1 MALTEIEFVQ
11 KLKAGTATVE
21 EAIDFATSRP
31 DISKNAAQRINRLR
45 SGFKKMGLDIS
56 MPYKD
61 LKDENVLTLFT
72 REGSPD
78 KSNRAG
84 NLQALENNLDR
95 LFSKH
100 AIPSVMEK
108 LPGTDLEVSM
118 YPRLAGAGTVA
129 GTQRTGLAGE
139 RPMRGLLAMED
150 FVRIYAE
157 AVPQIEAEYG
167 QATADLIRYH
177 ATTANRPEQLQ
188 GLLKSQVTISGNT
201 ITVAGKKTTAKDKK
215 GRPELTFDLNSP
227 TGQLL
232 KRNLDSSTSK
242 YLFDTTDEKFTQAFN
257 KHVGSRLEAFSDVLP
272 VAEVKV
278 ETPDGIQ
285 IVQKPVTTPSAV
297 RSIVPKFMLDQFN
310 VAEGLVQGIMGHKS
324 SSVLRN
330 NYAGLNPAA
339 DLPKLLENPE
349 TFAVGKFGTTPQNIN
364 IDLLS
369 EEDKAALIEDQKLTI
384 IEEENAK
391 RAVAGATIAEAQ
403 AAEIKAKASVTPEE
417 IARAAEVDEARIR
430 ADEERRINEREIRA
444 AVRAS
449 KLDQTGD
456 TPEGSISDSSI
467 EKLKSLGLWDK
478 LTSNIKK
485 SILPASLTGLGVYS
499 FIEDA
504 GAAVR
509 DVAIEGAATAAKLG
523 PKVGGALPMI
533 LSSSPAYAPEMKA
546 EPTMAEDP
554 YPGQPEY
561 QSFRQMRDI
570 AMEPAIDES
579 VNDMERMALEDSGG
593 FVTRNREP
601 EVSPDPEAG
610 FAR

>member
-1 MALTEIEFVQ
+1 MALTEIEFVE
-11 KLKAGTATVE
+11 KLKAGTASVE

-31 DISKNAAQRINRLR
+31 DISKNASQRIKRLR
-45 SGFKKMGLDIS
+45 SGFEKMGLDVS

-61 LKDENVLTLFT
+61 LKDENVLALFT

-108 LPGTDLEVSM
+108 LPGTDLEVAM

-139 RPMRGLLAMED
+139 RPMRGLLSMED
-150 FVRIYAE
+150 FTRVYAE

-167 QATADLIRYH
+167 QSTADLIRYH

-201 ITVAGKKTTAKDKK
+201 ITVAGKPTSKTDKK
-215 GRPELTFDLNSP
+215 GRPELSFDLDSP

-272 VAEVKV
+272 VAEIKV

-285 IVQKPVTTPSAV
+285 IAQKPVITPSAI
-297 RSIVPKFMLDQFN
+297 RSIVPKIMLDQFN
-310 VAEGLVQGIMGHKS
+310 VAEGLVQGVMGHAS
-324 SSVLRN
+324 SSILRR
-330 NYAGLNPAA
+330 NYAGLNPAT
-339 DLPKLLENPE
+339 DLPKLLENPQS
-349 TFAVGKFGTTPQNIN
+349 FAVGDFGTTPKNIN

-369 EEDKAALIEDQKLTI
+369 DEDKAALIEDQKLTI

-391 RAVAGATIAEAQ
+391 RAVAGATIAEAE
-403 AAEIKAKASVTPEE
+403 AAEIKAKASITPEE
-417 IARAAEVDEARIR
+417 IARAAEVDEQRIV
-430 ADEERRINEREIRA
+430 ADEERRIREREIRKS
-444 AVRAS
+444 VRAS

-456 TPEGSISDSSI
+456 TPEGNISDSSI
-467 EKLKSLGLWDK
+467 QKLKELGLWDK
-478 LTSNIKK
+478 LSKRVLLPLAITTSAITASKEAEAQGDSEFMAAVK
-485 SILPASLTGLGVYS
+485 GVGAGASELLPPGYAFSDREFRESQRATTPGGSGLGPRTDVAPQTDALGYIKPEFAS
-499 FIEDA
+499 YPMEDA
-504 GAAVR
+504 PR
-509 DVAIEGAATAAKLG
+509 
-523 PKVGGALPMI
+523 
-533 LSSSPAYAPEMKA
+533 
-546 EPTMAEDP
+546 
-554 YPGQPEY
+554 
-561 QSFRQMRDI
+561 QSFLDT
-570 AMEPAIDES
+570 EPQQPQ
-579 VNDMERMALEDSGG
+579 
-593 FVTRNREP
+593 T
-601 EVSPDPEAG
+601 
-610 FAR
+610 

>member
-21 EAIDFATSRP
+21 EAIAFATGRP
-31 DISKNAAQRINRLR
+31 DISENASKRIKRLR
-45 SGFKKMGLDIS
+45 SGFEKMGLDIS

-61 LKDENVLTLFT
+61 LKDEKILTLFT

-84 NLQALENNLDR
+84 NLQALENNLSR

-108 LPGTDLEVSM
+108 IPGTDLEVSM
-118 YPRLAGAGTVA
+118 YPQLTGAGTVA

-139 RPMRGLLAMED
+139 RPMRGLLSLED
-150 FVRIYAE
+150 FNRIYDE
-157 AVPQIEAEYG
+157 ALPQIEAEYG

-201 ITVAGKKTTAKDKK
+201 ITVAGKKKVKKDTK
-215 GRPELTFDLNSP
+215 GRPELSFDLDSP
-227 TGQLL
+227 IGQLL

-257 KHVGSRLEAFSDVLP
+257 KHVGSRLEEFSDVLP
-272 VAEVKV
+272 VTDIKI

-285 IVQKPVTTPSAV
+285 IAQKPVTTPSAV
-297 RSIVPKFMLDQFN
+297 RSIVPKFMLDEFN
-310 VAEGLVQGIMGHKS
+310 VAEGLVQGIMGHTS

-330 NYAGLNPAA
+330 NYAGLSPAA

-349 TFAVGKFGTTPQNIN
+349 AFAVGDFGTTPKNIN

-369 EEDKAALIEDQKLTI
+369 DEDRAALIEDQKLTL

-391 RAVAGATIAEAQ
+391 RAVAGATIAEAE

-417 IARAAEVDEARIR
+417 IARAAEVDEETAR
-430 ADEERRINEREIRA
+430 ADAQKRLRLQEIYKEEKA
-444 AVRAS
+444 AV
-449 KLDQTGD
+449 
-456 TPEGSISDSSI
+456 TPESPEPKSMTDFDPDLQDQLNKGGFDFDAF
-467 EKLKSLGLWDK
+467 LKGTTKAVGGAFAGLAAYELFRDPLG
-478 LTSNIKK
+478 T
-485 SILPASLTGLGVYS
+485 
-499 FIEDA
+499 
-504 GAAVR
+504 GAAMAKEI
-509 DVAIEGAATAAKLG
+509 AIEGAGLAARLPAG
-523 PKVGGALPMI
+523 PAAALPMI
-533 LSSSPAYAPEMKA
+533 L
-546 EPTMAEDP
+546 EPTATAGPELSEIEPGLGYTED
-554 YPGQPEY
+554 EL
-561 QSFRQMRDI
+561 RQIRGT
-570 AMEPAIDES
+570 EPLPDAD
-579 VNDMERMALEDSGG
+579 AG
-593 FVTRNREP
+593 FVNRNDAARNREEATDAAAQP
-601 EVSPDPEAG
+601 MGFLSP
-610 FAR
+610 

>member
-1 MALTEIEFVQ
+1 MALTEIEFVE
-11 KLKAGTATVE
+11 KLKAGTASVE

-31 DISKNAAQRINRLR
+31 DISKNASQRIKRLR
-45 SGFKKMGLDIS
+45 SGFEKMGLDVS

-61 LKDENVLTLFT
+61 LKDENVLALFT

-108 LPGTDLEVSM
+108 LPGTDLEVAM

-139 RPMRGLLAMED
+139 RPMRGLLSMED
-150 FVRIYAE
+150 FTRVYAE

-167 QATADLIRYH
+167 QSTADLIRYH

-201 ITVAGKKTTAKDKK
+201 ITVAGKSTSKTDKK
-215 GRPELTFDLNSP
+215 GRPELSFDLDSP

-272 VAEVKV
+272 VAEIKV

-285 IVQKPVTTPSAV
+285 IAQKPVTTPSAI
-297 RSIVPKFMLDQFN
+297 RSIVPKIMLDQFN
-310 VAEGLVQGIMGHKS
+310 VAEGLVQGVMGHAS
-324 SSVLRN
+324 SSILRR
-330 NYAGLNPAA
+330 NYAGLNPAT
-339 DLPKLLENPE
+339 DLPKLLENPQS
-349 TFAVGKFGTTPQNIN
+349 FAVGDFGTTSNNIN

-369 EEDKAALIEDQKLTI
+369 DEDKAALIEDQKLTI

-391 RAVAGATIAEAQ
+391 RAVAAATIAEAQ
-403 AAEIKAKASVTPEE
+403 TAEIKAKASVTPEE
-417 IARAAEVDEARIR
+417 IARAEEVDVERTR
-430 ADEERRINEREIRA
+430 ADERRRIREREIRA
-444 AVRAS
+444 EVRAS

-456 TPEGSISDSSI
+456 TPEGNISDSSI
-467 EKLKSLGLWDK
+467 QKLKDLGLWDK
-478 LTSNIKK
+478 LSKRIL
-485 SILPASLTGLGVYS
+485 LPAAITTSAVIASREAEAQGDSELMAAVKGVGAGASELLPPGYAFSDREFRESQRATTPGGSGLGPRTDVAPQTDALGYIKPEFAS
-499 FIEDA
+499 YPMEDA
-504 GAAVR
+504 PR
-509 DVAIEGAATAAKLG
+509 
-523 PKVGGALPMI
+523 
-533 LSSSPAYAPEMKA
+533 
-546 EPTMAEDP
+546 
-554 YPGQPEY
+554 
-561 QSFRQMRDI
+561 QSFLDTEQQ
-570 AMEPAIDES
+570 PQS
-579 VNDMERMALEDSGG
+579 
-593 FVTRNREP
+593 
-601 EVSPDPEAG
+601 
-610 FAR
+610 

>member
-31 DISKNAAQRINRLR
+31 DISKNASQRINRLR

-61 LKDENVLTLFT
+61 LKDESVLALFT

-108 LPGTDLEVSM
+108 LPGTDLEVAM

-201 ITVAGKKTTAKDKK
+201 ITVAGKKTTGKDKK

-242 YLFDTTDEKFTQAFN
+242 YLFDTTDEKFSQAFN

-272 VAEVKV
+272 VAEIKV
-278 ETPDGIQ
+278 QTPDGIQ

-297 RSIVPKFMLDQFN
+297 RSIVPKFMLDEFN

-417 IARAAEVDEARIR
+417 IARAAEVDEERTR
-430 ADEERRINEREIRA
+430 ADERRRIREKEIRA
-444 AVRAS
+444 EERAA
-449 KLDQTGD
+449 
-456 TPEGSISDSSI
+456 
-467 EKLKSLGLWDK
+467 
-478 LTSNIKK
+478 N
-485 SILPASLTGLGVYS
+485 
-499 FIEDA
+499 
-504 GAAVR
+504 
-509 DVAIEGAATAAKLG
+509 AAKLDPAGENPIDKITPETKAKLQELGIWDKITSRVGKLGKLVGVGAAIELGRQFVEAPLETGAAIAKEVGIEAGARAVGIAAG
-523 PKVGGALPMI
+523 PAAAIPMI
-533 LSSSPAYAPEMKA
+533 L
-546 EPTMAEDP
+546 EPTRTAGPELSQPDP
-554 YPGQPEY
+554 RLIFDDDDFQ
-561 QSFRQMRDI
+561 FRN
-570 AMEPAIDES
+570 E
-579 VNDMERMALEDSGG
+579 G
-593 FVTRNREP
+593 FVNKDDVARNREEAAAAATQP
-601 EVSPDPEAG
+601 MGFLSP
-610 FAR
+610 